1 MEVRN
6 IFNRISAWVTN
17 LSVRLQA
24 IPRAWLLG
32 VMTALLVGIGLLLV
46 QSSMAQHA
54 ARDGAQAEADAQLA
68 LEDLNQLLTDAET
81 GQRGY
86 LLTLDPAYLEPYNRA
101 TRLLPDSLAA
111 VKLRFMQN
119 TDPAVAENL
128 TPLTDL
134 IRTKLDEL
142 GSTVRAAQ
150 AGDSPAALA
159 LVRTGQGK
167 QAMDQIRRHLAALA
181 QIQRESRD
189 AAFDDANSAEAR
201 VVPLL
206 LAMWLVLLV
215 LLWTGYHG
223 EQARARA
230 EIAAA
235 QTAQLRELNERNELL
250 ARELAH
256 RVRNLFG
263 VVLSLIGL
271 AARKPGTTAEVI
283 GDITQRVH
291 ALSRAHNVATGDVSG
306 EVELSA
312 LLESLCQPY
321 RTGDDAQ
328 PAIVLSGSDELV
340 PASMVSPFALIVHE
354 LATNAAKYGALSV
367 PGGQVSIT
375 WRAGESDAGE
385 AAVPLQIEWRE
396 TGGPPPSATKDN
408 ADQPGSGFGQRM
420 TQAAMRQIGG
430 TLEREFPPAG
440 AVVRMTVTRPT

>member
-6 IFNRISAWVTN
+6 VRNRISPWAAS
-17 LSVRLQA
+17 LSLRLQA
-24 IPRAWLLG
+24 LPRAWLLG
-32 VMTALLVGIGLLLV
+32 AMTALLVGIGLLLV
-46 QSSMAQHA
+46 QSSMAQRA
-54 ARDGAQAEADAQLA
+54 ARDSALAEADAQMG
-68 LEDLNQLLTDAET
+68 LESLNQALTDAET

-101 TRLLPDSLAA
+101 VKLLPDSLAA

-119 TDPAVAENL
+119 TDPAVAEHL
-128 TPLTDL
+128 GPLSDL

-142 GSTVRAAQ
+142 GSTVRSAQ
-150 AGDSPAALA
+150 AGDSVTALER
-159 LVRTGQGK
+159 VRTGQGK
-167 QAMDQIRRHLAALA
+167 RTMDQIRPHLAALA

-189 AAFDDANSAEAR
+189 AAFDAANRAEAR

-206 LAMWLVLLV
+206 LAMWLVLLA

-235 QTAQLRELNERNELL
+235 QTTQLRELNERNELL

-271 AARKPGTTAEVI
+271 SARQPGTTAEVI

-291 ALSRAHNVATGDVSG
+291 ALSRAHNVATGEVSG
-306 EVELSA
+306 AVELSA

-321 RTGDDAQ
+321 HTGDAAR
-328 PAIVLSGSDELV
+328 PTIVLGGTDEVV
-340 PASMVSPFALIVHE
+340 PAYMVSPFALIVHE

-367 PGGQVSIT
+367 PGGQVAIT
-375 WRAGESDAGE
+375 WSTAGPDA
-385 AAVPLQIEWRE
+385 PLEIEWRE
-396 TGGPPPSATKDN
+396 TGGPPPSLAKDN
-408 ADQPGSGFGQRM
+408 SDQPGGGFGQRM
-420 TQAAMRQIGG
+420 TQAAMRQMGG
-430 TLEREFPPAG
+430 TLERQLLPEG
-440 AVVRMTVTRPT
+440 ALVRMTIKRQA

>member
-1 MEVRN
+1 MEIRDTIARARPWVRN
-6 IFNRISAWVTN
+6 
-17 LSVRLQA
+17 LLMRLQA
-24 IPRAWLLG
+24 VPRAGLLAL
-32 VMTALLVGIGLLLV
+32 MTALLVGIGLLLV
-46 QSSMAQHA
+46 QSSMAQRA
-54 ARDGAQAEADAQLA
+54 ARDSALAEADAQMA
-68 LEDLNQLLTDAET
+68 LVNLGQSLTDAEA

-86 LLTLDPAYLEPYNRA
+86 LLTLDPDYLEPYNRA
-101 TRLLPDSLAA
+101 VRHLPDNLAA

-119 TDPAVAENL
+119 TDPAVEVHL
-128 TPLTDL
+128 SPLNEL

-150 AGDSPAALA
+150 AGDSAAALD

-167 QAMDQIRRHLAALA
+167 QVMDRIKGHLAALA
-181 QIQRESRD
+181 QIQRESRN
-189 AAFDDANSAEAR
+189 AAFDQANQAEAR

-206 LAMWLVLLV
+206 LAMWLVLLA

-223 EQARARA
+223 ERARARA

-283 GDITQRVH
+283 DDITQRVH
-291 ALSRAHNVATGDVSG
+291 ALSRAHNVATGETSG

-321 RTGDDAQ
+321 RTGDAAHLTIELDG
-328 PAIVLSGSDELV
+328 PAEVV
-340 PASMVSPFALIVHE
+340 PAYMVSPFALIVHE

-367 PGGQVSIT
+367 PGGQVQIS
-375 WRAGESDAGE
+375 WRTTADALLLE
-385 AAVPLQIEWRE
+385 IEWRE
-396 TGGPPPSATKDN
+396 RGGPSPSATRDHD
-408 ADQPGSGFGQRM
+408 DQPGSGFGQRM

-430 TLEREFPPAG
+430 SLTREFPPEG
-440 AVVRMTVTRPT
+440 AIIRMAITRPE

>member
-1 MEVRN
+1 MELKDLLSRLGQRARN
-6 IFNRISAWVTN
+6 EA
-17 LSVRLQA
+17 VRLQA
-24 IPRAWLLG
+24 IPRPWLLAG
-32 VMTALLVGIGLLLV
+32 MTALLVGIGLLLV

-54 ARDGAQAEADAQLA
+54 ARDGALAGADAQTA
-68 LEDLNQLLTDAET
+68 LENLNQALVDAET

-101 TRLLPDSLAA
+101 SAQLPEILAA

-119 TDPAVAENL
+119 TDPAVDEHL
-128 TPLTDL
+128 GPMSEL
-134 IRTKLDEL
+134 IHTRL
-142 GSTVRAAQ
+142 GQLGGTIRAAQ
-150 AGDSPAALA
+150 AGDSAWALEF
-159 LVRTGQGK
+159 LRSGQGK
-167 QAMDQIRRHLAALA
+167 RTMDQIRPHLAALA

-189 AAFDDANSAEAR
+189 AAFDAANDAEAR

-206 LAMWLVLLV
+206 LAMWLVLLA

-291 ALSRAHNVATGDVSG
+291 ALSRAHNVATGEVSG
-306 EVELSA
+306 AVALPA
-312 LLESLCQPY
+312 LLDSLCQPY
-321 RTGDDAQ
+321 RTGDAAR
-328 PAIVLSGSDELV
+328 PTIVLNGSDQVV
-340 PASMVSPFALIVHE
+340 PAHMVSPFALIVHE
-354 LATNAAKYGALSV
+354 LATNAAKYGSLSV
-367 PGGQVSIT
+367 PGGQVTIT
-375 WRAGESDAGE
+375 WNAIGGDGDA
-385 AAVPLQIEWRE
+385 PLLIEWRE
-396 TGGPPPSATKDN
+396 TGGPPPSAAQDN
-408 ADQPGSGFGQRM
+408 SDQPGSGFGQRM

-430 TLEREFPPAG
+430 ALEREFPPEG
-440 AVVRMTVTRPT
+440 AVIRLTITRQA

>member
-1 MEVRN
+1 MEIRNALSRVRTWARN
-6 IFNRISAWVTN
+6 QT
-17 LSVRLQA
+17 VRLQA
-24 IPRAWLLG
+24 IPHAWLLA

-46 QSSMAQHA
+46 QSVMAQHT
-54 ARDGAQAEADAQLA
+54 ARDSALAEADAQLA
-68 LEDLNQLLTDAET
+68 LENLSQSLTDAET

-86 LLTLDPAYLEPYNRA
+86 LLTLDPAYLEPYSRA
-101 TRLLPDSLAA
+101 VKQLPDNLVA

-119 TDPAVAENL
+119 SDPAIDQHL
-128 TPLTDL
+128 DPLSDR

-150 AGDSPAALA
+150 AGDSAAALA

-181 QIQRESRD
+181 EIQRESRD
-189 AAFDDANSAEAR
+189 AAFDAANSAEAR

-206 LAMWLVLLV
+206 LAMWLVLLA

-291 ALSRAHNVATGDVSG
+291 ALSRAHNVATGEVSG
-306 EVELSA
+306 AVALPA
-312 LLESLCQPY
+312 LLDSLCQPY
-321 RTGDDAQ
+321 RTGDAAR
-328 PAIVLSGSDELV
+328 PTILLNGSDQVV
-340 PASMVSPFALIVHE
+340 PAHMVSPFALIVHE

-367 PGGQVSIT
+367 PGGQVTIT
-375 WRAGESDAGE
+375 WNAIGGDGDA
-385 AAVPLQIEWRE
+385 PLLIEWRE
-396 TGGPPPSATKDN
+396 TGGPPPSAAQDN
-408 ADQPGSGFGQRM
+408 SDQPGSGFGQRM

-430 TLEREFPPAG
+430 ALEREFPPEG
-440 AVVRMTVTRPT
+440 AVIRLTITRQA